1 MHRSPLIAHSQR
13 LIPRRRA
20 KWRRSI
26 SGVSPHSAAIR
37 SIPRSV
43 RSSSSCALIS
53 RALAAATG
61 EIKPVHASGA
71 SLLALVYLIGPGS
84 LLALTCYVVALRRL
98 PVSIVS
104 TYAYANPVVAVGLGS
119 LLLGERLTWTALV
132 GGAIVV
138 GSVALL
144 LINRDGRGGR
154 VGGSR

>member
-71 SLLALVYLIGPGS
+71 SLLALLYLIGPGS
-84 LLALTCYVVALRRL
+84 LLALTCYVIALRRL
-98 PVSIVS
+98 PTAAVS
-104 TYAYANPVVAVGLGS
+104 TYAYVNPVVAVSLGA
-119 LLLGERLTWTALV
+119 LFLGERPTPATLL
-132 GGAIVV
+132 GGAVV
-138 GSVALL
+138 VLSVAML
-144 LINRDGRGGR
+144 LIRRNGR
-154 VGGSR
+154 SPAE